1 MKSLR
6 AFWHWVDNE
15 KPAELESEHFRHLSD
30 LADLA
35 LDTAGDMVG
44 ERIGQPHAYV
54 GRLRDHW
61 PAVRDLSFAICE
73 ALEKMHEAV
82 PVPVPV
88 PSAYR
93 FEGPIVFDEMATFRD
108 VGLALLRPEPRD
120 YVYRREYQGEWV
132 ERTDPRPP
140 HHRGKTSSVYDDATR
155 RLDIYPATSV
165 EALDNIRGYSPRTIT
180 VHGKPSDYVPDALVY
195 LPQVVQPML
204 VAAGAGGMLCTPD
217 DTLEAFGL

>member
-35 LDTAGDMVG
+35 LDTAGGMVG

-61 PAVRDLSFAICE
+61 PAVRDLSLAICE

-82 PVPVPV
+82 PKAE

-93 FEGPIVFDEMATFRD
+93 FEGPVVFDEMATFRD
-108 VGLALLRPEPRD
+108 VDSGRYEGTLADAKPRSLLGGTYAGTAE
-120 YVYRREYQGEWV
+120 
-132 ERTDPRPP
+132 
-140 HHRGKTSSVYDDATR
+140 
-155 RLDIYPATSV
+155 DI
-165 EALDNIRGYSPRTIT
+165 
-180 VHGKPSDYVPDALVY
+180 
-195 LPQVVQPML
+195 
-204 VAAGAGGMLCTPD
+204 AA
-217 DTLEAFGL
+217 LEAWLPAPRASDWQLTGVRISRDSFNQQMRLASNMRAALSGDITLQ